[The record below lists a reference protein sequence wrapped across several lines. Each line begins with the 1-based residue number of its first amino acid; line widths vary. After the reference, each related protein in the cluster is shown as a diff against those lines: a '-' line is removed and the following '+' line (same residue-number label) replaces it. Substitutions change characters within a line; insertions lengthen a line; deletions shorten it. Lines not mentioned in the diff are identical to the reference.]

1 MFKWDKMYYILFDVS
16 GFGEKFAKIL
26 YLLSSSYFRG
36 KKKTIIMFISK

>member
-16 GFGEKFAKIL
+16 GFGEKF
-26 YLLSSSYFRG
+26 LLSSSYFRG